1 MCGIAGWVK
10 KDIDVNFA
18 SFVLSKAS
26 ERGCDGYGLL
36 DLESHRVLK
45 NARRFINHISIRD
58 FENKAILAHF
68 RLHTIIDTSND
79 LNYLQPLK
87 YKNFY
92 IAHNGFLKN
101 IKSESDSLYLLKKII
116 KNFEDIT
123 MVQDELEIEKI
134 AVAIY
139 NTETEVVSLYRDKM
153 PLYLFK
159 GVFCSKKINSDFE
172 IIPEKK
178 RLDLKYAD

>member
-1 MCGIAGWVK
+1 
-10 KDIDVNFA
+10 
-18 SFVLSKAS
+18 
-26 ERGCDGYGLL
+26 
-36 DLESHRVLK
+36 
-45 NARRFINHISIRD
+45 
-58 FENKAILAHF
+58 
-68 RLHTIIDTSND
+68 
-79 LNYLQPLK
+79 
-87 YKNFY
+87 
-92 IAHNGFLKN
+92 
-101 IKSESDSLYLLKKII
+101 
-116 KNFEDIT
+116 